1 LRDLFSILAGDV
13 AQEIKNRVQA
23 SAKDVAMLLA
33 ATLLLVCGFVVFMFA
48 AYLFLLRYMVPVYAA
63 LIIGGFFVLAAAL
76 LVLAVKTRVAHDT
89 PENDDASQ
97 NSGRDDLARIEAVA
111 RDYVRRNAKQ
121 STFMS
126 LVAGVV
132 VGSSP
137 EVRRTLMRGL
147 DMALAERQA
156 RKGGD
161 DEPRR

>member
-1 LRDLFSILAGDV
+1 
-13 AQEIKNRVQA
+13 
-23 SAKDVAMLLA
+23 
-33 ATLLLVCGFVVFMFA
+33 
-48 AYLFLLRYMVPVYAA
+48 MVPVYAA